1 MEFHYEVIAKMAADI
16 SKQMLRLNTQ
26 LDKIIDKQDELA
38 APDAQQAAAIA
49 LINELKWDD
58 AARLCAEQA
67 REAEKRVK
75 LDSEEVQV
83 RAALEALR
91 EQLVQVSN
99 GNVEAGAATGDAE
112 PDTDRTDAAG
122 E

>member
-1 MEFHYEVIAKMAADI
+1 MMEFHYEVIAKMAADI

-58 AARLCAEQA
+58 AAKLCVEQA
-67 REAEKRVK
+67 KEAEKRIK

-83 RAALEALR
+83 RAELEALR
-91 EQLVQVSN
+91 ERLVRVSN
-99 GNVEAGAATGDAE
+99 GDVETPEAAE
-112 PDTDRTDAAG
+112 PEADADADRA

>member
-58 AARLCAEQA
+58 AARLCTEQA
-67 REAEKRVK
+67 REAEKRIK

-99 GNVEAGAATGDAE
+99 GNVEASADTGDAE
-112 PDTDRTDAAG
+112 PDTDTAIAAA

>member
-1 MEFHYEVIAKMAADI
+1 MMEFHYEVIAKMAADI

-26 LDKIIDKQDELA
+26 LDKQDELA

-58 AARLCAEQA
+58 AAKLCAEQA
-67 REAEKRVK
+67 KEAEKRIK

-83 RAALEALR
+83 RAELEALR
-91 EQLVQVSN
+91 ERLVRVSN
-99 GNVEAGAATGDAE
+99 GDVETPEAAE
-112 PDTDRTDAAG
+112 PEADADADRA